1 MRAKANVADT
11 LVKYADIAGLV
22 GLWEYNGPAIYNA
35 VKDAG
40 KLGQVK
46 IVCFDEADDTL
57 NGIKSGGIYATVV
70 QQPYE
75 FGYQS
80 IKLMAQVLR
89 GDRSGI
95 PASKQLFIPTKAIKQ
110 ADVDAFIEQIN
121 KLRGRS

>member
-1 MRAKANVADT
+1 
-11 LVKYADIAGLV
+11 
-22 GLWEYNGPAIYNA
+22 GPAIYNA